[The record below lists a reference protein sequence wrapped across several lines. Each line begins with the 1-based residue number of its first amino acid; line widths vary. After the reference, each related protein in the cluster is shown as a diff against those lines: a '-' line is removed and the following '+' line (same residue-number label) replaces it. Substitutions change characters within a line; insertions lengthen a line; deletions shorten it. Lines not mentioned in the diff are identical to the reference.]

1 MNFTA
6 SKGSESS
13 FFPSD
18 CNTQHGQQ
26 GHMGRGIHDNEL
38 EERYNKRRQGP
49 QPQSSTSNITNLPPF
64 RADAEDKL
72 HEESAMAI
80 EEALR
85 RGKGVR
91 K

>member
-1 MNFTA
+1 LGEA
-6 SKGSESS
+6 
-13 FFPSD
+13 
-18 CNTQHGQQ
+18 
-26 GHMGRGIHDNEL
+26 IHDNEL